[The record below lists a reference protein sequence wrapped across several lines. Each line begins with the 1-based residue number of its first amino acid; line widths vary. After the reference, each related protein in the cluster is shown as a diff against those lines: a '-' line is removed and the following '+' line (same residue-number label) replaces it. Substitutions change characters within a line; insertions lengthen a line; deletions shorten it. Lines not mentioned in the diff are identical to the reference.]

1 MSAKTPLEVL
11 VIGAGFA
18 GIGLG
23 IRLRAAGCD
32 DFLILERGDDVGG
45 VWRDNVYPGA
55 ACDVPSV
62 LYSFSFEPNPEWTCV
77 YPAQPEILDYLRRCA
92 RKHGLMERLRTGTEV
107 VGATWRE
114 LAGLWEVR
122 LASGEVLQARLLV
135 SAVGQLSRPVIPRLE
150 GAETF
155 RGAAFHSAA
164 WPDGLSLRGKRVAV
178 IGSGAS
184 AVQFVP
190 AIADEV
196 ERLTVFQRSANY
208 LLPRRQRPY
217 RAWEKWLHSRFPLA
231 ARLQR
236 LKTYLGHEVLAFG
249 FGRLNRFV
257 APLMRLPF
265 RRLLARQVPLASL
278 RAALTPDYPPGCKR
292 VLISSDYLRTLSRDH
307 VALVTT
313 PIRRIRPDGVEAVDG
328 SVYPADVLVYGTGF
342 AATDFLGGLDLRGVG
357 GQRLHDAWRSGI
369 AAYLGLAVPGFPNFL
384 MLYGP
389 NTNLGHNSIVH
400 MLESQFTHV
409 LRYRERLRQS
419 GALALEIREEAFAAE
434 RTRVQTGLRGKV
446 WNRCRSWYNDAA
458 GHIPTNWPDTTLG
471 YRRRVAWG
479 SLKVYRPLFPV
490 PGLPPAALPTETLP
504 DTAPALLDA
513 VLSAVAYD
521 PPAGWREHAV
531 AAAQRLALRHVFR
544 RYMGPPHTA
553 MQQRAFMEKLTG
565 KPRPAR
571 GVAAAAVKLGGVDSE
586 HLEPLEMARSADGT
600 PAGALLY
607 LHGGA
612 FCVGSPNTHRPL
624 ASRLA
629 RASGLPTWVPDYRL
643 APEHPFPAAI
653 DDCLAAYR
661 ALRRVY
667 PAERIVVGGDSA
679 GGALALAL
687 ALQLREGGE
696 DLPAALLL
704 LSPVTDPS
712 GHSASHQTREH
723 ADPMIH
729 RRWIEQAVGWYQ
741 LPADAMVHR
750 PLELDLRGLPPLMI
764 QVGDEEVLRDDSI
777 RLAAHAARCGVP
789 CRLELY
795 RERWHVFQLAPGRME
810 SSRLATEALARFA
823 REAVGAA

>member
-1 MSAKTPLEVL
+1 MSATTPLEVL
-11 VIGAGFA
+11 IIGAGFA

-23 IRLRAAGCD
+23 IRLRQSGCN
-32 DFLILERGDDVGG
+32 DFLILERGEDVGG

-62 LYSFSFEPNPEWTCV
+62 LYSFSFEPNPHWSCV
-77 YPAQPEILDYLRRCA
+77 YPSQAEILDYLRRCVG
-92 RKHGLMERLRTGTEV
+92 KHGLMQHIRTNAAVTS
-107 VGATWRE
+107 AAWNE

-122 LASGEVLQARLLV
+122 LASGERYRARLLV
-135 SAVGQLSRPVIPRLE
+135 SAVGQLSRPLIPRLE
-150 GAETF
+150 GAATF
-155 RGAAFHSAA
+155 AGQAFHSAA
-164 WPDGLSLRGKRVAV
+164 WPADLDLRGKRVAV
-178 IGSGAS
+178 VGSGAS

-190 AIADEV
+190 EIAPAAA
-196 ERLTVFQRSANY
+196 RLTVFQRTPNY
-208 LLPRRQRPY
+208 LLPRHQRPY
-217 RAWEKWLHSRFPLA
+217 RAWEKWLYSRVPLM

-249 FGRLNRFV
+249 FGRLNRFL
-257 APLMRLPF
+257 APAMRWPF
-265 RRLLARQVPLASL
+265 RRLLARQVPLAPL

-292 VLISSDYLRTLSRDH
+292 VLISSDYLRTFARDN

-313 PIRRIRPDGVEAVDG
+313 PIRRIRPEGIETNDGALH
-328 SVYPADVLVYGTGF
+328 PADVLIYGTGF
-342 AATDFLGGLDLRGVG
+342 AATDFLGGLEIRGVG
-357 GQRLHDAWRSGI
+357 GQRLHEVWREGI
-369 AAYLGLAVPGFPNFL
+369 AAWLGLAVPGFPNFL

-409 LRYRERLRQS
+409 LRFRRRLQRT
-419 GALALEIREEAFAAE
+419 GALALEIRVEAFAAE
-434 RTRVQTGLRGKV
+434 SARVRRALQGKV
-446 WNRCRSWYNDAA
+446 WTRCRSWYNDAA

-471 YRRRVAWG
+471 YRRRAVRG
-479 SLKVYRPLFPV
+479 SLDVYRPLYAV
-490 PGLPPAALPTETLP
+490 PGL
-504 DTAPALLDA
+504 LDA
-513 VLSAVAYD
+513 ASAGTEAPTLDALLSAVAYD
-521 PPAGWREHAV
+521 PPNGWRERLV
-531 AAAQRLALRHVFR
+531 AGAQRLALRQLFR
-544 RYMGPPHTA
+544 RFMGPPYTA
-553 MQQRAFMEKLTG
+553 PQQRAFLEKLSG
-565 KPRPAR
+565 KPRAGR
-571 GVAAAAVKLGGVDSE
+571 GVKAARVRLGGVEAE
-586 HLEPLEMARSADGT
+586 HLEPVQMARTAAGE

-612 FCVGSPNTHRPL
+612 FCIGSSNTHRPL

-629 RASGLPTWVPDYRL
+629 RASGLPAWVPDYRL

-704 LSPVTDPS
+704 LSPVTDPE
-712 GHSASHQTREH
+712 GGGESHRTRAD

-729 RRWIEQAVGWYQ
+729 RRWMEQAVGWYQ

-750 PLELDLRGLPPLMI
+750 PLELDLRGLPPMII
-764 QVGDEEVLRDDSI
+764 QVGDDEVLRDDSI

-795 RERWHVFQLAPGRME
+795 RERWHVFQLSPGRME
-810 SSRLATEALARFA
+810 SARQATEALARFA
-823 REAVGAA
+823 REAVGAN